1 MSDRLLVATRK
12 GLFVLKANGEGG
24 WAFGELHFAGEPV
37 SMVLPD
43 SRDGSLYAALNLGHF
58 GVKLHRRCA
67 GMADWEECAVPV
79 YPPQPADE
87 TRSGDGANATADTGA
102 DTSADN
108 ASTAAPSPPPTA
120 WTLQQIWSLETGGPD
135 ELGVLWAGTIP
146 GGLFRSGDG
155 GDTWVLNRALWDR
168 PERREWFG
176 GGYDAP
182 GIHSVMVDPRN
193 SRHVT
198 IGVSCGGVW
207 QTADGG
213 ATWRVT
219 AEGMEAD
226 YMPPE
231 RRGDANVQDPHRV
244 VQCAANPDA
253 LWTQHHCAIFRS
265 TDGAAHWQRIEA
277 QPSSF
282 GFAVAVHPYEPDTA
296 WFVPAVKDQCRIPV
310 DGRFVVTRTRDGGR
324 TFDRFSNGLPP
335 APAYDLVYR
344 HGLAVDD
351 SGMRL
356 AMGSTTGSL
365 WTSDDGGESWQLIS
379 AHLPPVYCVRF
390 G

>member
-1 MSDRLLVATRK
+1 MSARLLVATRK
-12 GLFVLKANGEGG
+12 GLFVLKAHGERH
-24 WAFGELHFAGEPV
+24 WEFAELHFTGEPV

-43 SRDGSLYAALNLGHF
+43 SRDGTLYAALNLGHF
-58 GVKLHRRCA
+58 GVKLHRRRA

-79 YPPQPADE
+79 YPPQPADK
-87 TRSGDGANATADTGA
+87 TSANIGADANTDSGANNTSTGA
-102 DTSADN
+102 
-108 ASTAAPSPPPTA
+108 PSSPHAA
-120 WTLQQIWSLETGGPD
+120 WTLQQIWSLETGGAD
-135 ELGVLWAGTIP
+135 EPGVLWAGTIP
-146 GGLFRSGDG
+146 GGLFRSGDS
-155 GDTWVLNRALWDR
+155 GDTWTLNRALWDR
-168 PERREWFG
+168 PECREWFG
-176 GGYDAP
+176 GGYDAA
-182 GIHSVMVDPRN
+182 GIHSVMVDPRD

-219 AEGMEAD
+219 TDGMEAD

-244 VQCAANPDA
+244 VQCPSRPDT

-282 GFAVAVHPYEPDTA
+282 GFAVAVHPFEPDTA
-296 WFVPAVKDQCRIPV
+296 WFVPAVKDECRIPV

-324 TFDRFSNGLPP
+324 TFDRLSNGLPP

-344 HGLAVDD
+344 HGLAVDN

-365 WTSDDGGESWQLIS
+365 WTSGDGGDSWQSIS

-390 G
+390 A

>member
-12 GLFVLKANGEGG
+12 GLFDVTADGEGG
-24 WAFGELHFAGEPV
+24 WHFGDLHFAGEPV
-37 SMVLPD
+37 SMVLRDPRD
-43 SRDGSLYAALNLGHF
+43 SSLYAALNLGHF
-58 GVKLHRRCA
+58 GVKLHRRRA
-67 GMADWEECAVPV
+67 GIADWEECAVPV
-79 YPPQPADE
+79 YPPQPAEE
-87 TRSGDGANATADTGA
+87 TPAADRAHASAGA
-102 DTSADN
+102 DSDDE
-108 ASTAAPSPPPTA
+108 APPSRPATP

-135 ELGVLWAGTIP
+135 EPGVLWAGTIP

-155 GDTWVLNRALWDR
+155 GDTWVLNRALWDC

-176 GGYDAP
+176 GGYDAA
-182 GIHSVMVDPRN
+182 GIHSVMVDPRD

-207 QTADGG
+207 QTDDGG
-213 ATWRVT
+213 ASWRVS

-244 VQCAANPDA
+244 VQCPANPDA

-265 TDGAAHWQRIEA
+265 LDGAAHWQRIEA

-282 GFAVAVHPYEPDTA
+282 GFAVAVHPRDPDTA

-310 DGRFVVTRTRDGGR
+310 DGQFVVTRTRDGGR
-324 TFDRFSNGLPP
+324 TFERFSNGLPRK
-335 APAYDLVYR
+335 PAYDLVYR

-365 WTSDDGGESWQLIS
+365 WTSDDGGENWQLIS